1 MKWSESTV
9 LLTGGTGS
17 FGKTFTRILLGE
29 HHPKRIIIF
38 SRDEL
43 KQEDMRRTFPDT
55 SGSSVTYFV
64 GDVRDINRLTRAMEG
79 ADVVVHA
86 AAMKQIPTCES
97 HPMEA
102 VMTNVLGSA
111 NIIEAAGRTGVRK
124 VLYISTDKAVSPV
137 STYGATKL
145 LAEKLFV
152 EANGRNR
159 SGSISFSCVRYGNVV
174 GTRGSVI
181 PRFIDQRAGGKVT
194 ITDRRMTRFCLT
206 LEQGSQF
213 VIRAIE
219 TMQGG
224 EIFVPRV
231 PSINIMELTRA
242 IAPDC
247 EVKIIGIRPGEKVHE
262 QLLSV
267 EESAHAIELDDMFII
282 EPQFPWWRRG
292 HWKLARPVPA
302 NFAYTSDGTARQLT
316 ATDLLEMMRA
326 YESTRALVKK

>member
-17 FGKTFTRILLGE
+17 FGKTFTRILLEE

-111 NIIEAAGRTGVRK
+111 NVIEAAGRTGVRK
-124 VLYISTDKAVSPV
+124 VLYI
-137 STYGATKL
+137 
-145 LAEKLFV
+145 
-152 EANGRNR
+152 
-159 SGSISFSCVRYGNVV
+159 
-174 GTRGSVI
+174 
-181 PRFIDQRAGGKVT
+181 
-194 ITDRRMTRFCLT
+194 
-206 LEQGSQF
+206 
-213 VIRAIE
+213 
-219 TMQGG
+219 
-224 EIFVPRV
+224 
-231 PSINIMELTRA
+231 
-242 IAPDC
+242 
-247 EVKIIGIRPGEKVHE
+247 
-262 QLLSV
+262 
-267 EESAHAIELDDMFII
+267 
-282 EPQFPWWRRG
+282 
-292 HWKLARPVPA
+292 
-302 NFAYTSDGTARQLT
+302 
-316 ATDLLEMMRA
+316 
-326 YESTRALVKK
+326 